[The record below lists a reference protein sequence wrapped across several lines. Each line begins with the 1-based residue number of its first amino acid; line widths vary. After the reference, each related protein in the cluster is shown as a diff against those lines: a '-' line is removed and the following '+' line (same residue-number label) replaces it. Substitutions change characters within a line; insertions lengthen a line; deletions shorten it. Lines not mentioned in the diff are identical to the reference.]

1 MSPDPEERFDRLVR
15 LTARTLGAPV
25 SLVTLVGADQPRV
38 TARVGVPAGE
48 LPSGG
53 SFCAAAVAVAA
64 AAAGE
69 GPRSD
74 LFVVEDARL
83 DPRFADDD
91 LVVGPAQ
98 VRSYAGVV
106 LRSPDGVPVGTLCVL
121 DRCPRRFDDDDVR
134 ALGDLAA
141 LVEAELGHGDVEEL
155 VGQLVAARQAA

>member
-91 LVVGPAQ
+91 LVVLCNRMRDKNSRHCAILFCEDEEEPPSG
-98 VRSYAGVV
+98 RS
-106 LRSPDGVPVGTLCVL
+106 
-121 DRCPRRFDDDDVR
+121 
-134 ALGDLAA
+134 
-141 LVEAELGHGDVEEL
+141 H
-155 VGQLVAARQAA
+155 